1 MKTNT
6 KPTTNNANLRF
17 AKLNS
22 ELQLSELSYSIK
34 KIGQDAAAS
43 NTLDFYIRNIKANLL
58 IPNKKSPEKYSVT
71 IQAKSKK
78 TSISHLKIW
87 MDEIKKRIDYQ
98 IANITTED
106 IKLIIHIDYANKRS

>member
-71 IQAKSKK
+71 IQAKGKK
-78 TSISHLKIW
+78 ASISHLKIW
-87 MDEIKKRIDYQ
+87 MDEIKNRINQQVIGID
-98 IANITTED
+98 TKD
-106 IKLIIHIDYANKRS
+106 IKLIIHIDYTNKKS

>member
-6 KPTTNNANLRF
+6 KPTIYNTKNRLEKLTN
-17 AKLNS
+17 

-43 NTLDFYIRNIKANLL
+43 NTLDFYIRNIKVSLL
-58 IPNKKSPEKYSVT
+58 IPNKKSPEKYSVS

-78 TSISHLKIW
+78 ASISQLKIW
-87 MDEIKKRIDYQ
+87 MDEIKNRINQQVIGID
-98 IANITTED
+98 TKD
-106 IKLIIHIDYANKRS
+106 IKLIIHIDYTNKKS

>member
-6 KPTTNNANLRF
+6 KPTIYNTNNRLE
-17 AKLNS
+17 KLTN

-34 KIGQDAAAS
+34 KIGQEAS
-43 NTLDFYIRNIKANLL
+43 ADYSLDFSIRNIKVNLL

-78 TSISHLKIW
+78 TSISQLKIW
-87 MDEIKKRIDYQ
+87 MDAIKKRINYQ
-98 IANITTED
+98 IDRIDVED
-106 IKLIIHIDYANKRS
+106 IKLIIHIDYTNKKS